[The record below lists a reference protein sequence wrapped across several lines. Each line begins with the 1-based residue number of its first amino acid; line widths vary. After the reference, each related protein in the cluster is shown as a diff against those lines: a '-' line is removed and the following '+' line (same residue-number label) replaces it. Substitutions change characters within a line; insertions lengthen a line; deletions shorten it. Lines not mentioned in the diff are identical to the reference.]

1 MKPLILI
8 TSCSYRLDQNWQCR
22 KTWLQSWGHLIDYRF
37 VLGVGNTAQQ
47 GDELIVDTDD
57 SYTGLPAKI
66 QKSHEWAVKQGYDF
80 ILKTDSDVYM
90 HVPRLLKSGFEK
102 YDYSGN
108 FYYPDFAMG
117 SAYWL
122 SRHASE
128 ILINSPLPYPG
139 TAGGDDVWVGSIM
152 KEHQVSVHHEPR
164 YYVGANPDWKNFI
177 SVHTTDLDI
186 PMSKIHESVK

>member
-47 GDELIVDTDD
+47 GDELIVDIDD

-122 SRHASE
+122 NRHASE

-152 KEHQVSVHHEPR
+152 KEHQVSIHHEPR

-177 SVHTTDLDI
+177 SVHTTDLSI